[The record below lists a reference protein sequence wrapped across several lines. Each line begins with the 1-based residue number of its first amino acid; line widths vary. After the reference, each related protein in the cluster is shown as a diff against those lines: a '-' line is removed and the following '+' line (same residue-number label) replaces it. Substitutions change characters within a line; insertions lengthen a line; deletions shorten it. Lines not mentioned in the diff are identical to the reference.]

1 MTYKLIIIDDE
12 DIIRNGLQNVVDWT
26 SLGFEV
32 SADMGDGRDAIEYIQ
47 KNHVDVV
54 LTDIKMTF
62 VSGLELARYIFEN
75 KPEIQVIIISGYKEF
90 DFAKQA
96 MSYNVSHYL
105 LKPIEYDELVKV
117 FDNVRNQLDREYTE
131 KQRLD
136 NVRRQHADLIPFAQ
150 QQFFTD
156 IVMGALQNKSMI
168 CNRLKLVGL
177 DIDVEHW
184 RCCTLI
190 VRILDMEKFLISN
203 SKCNKDLA
211 YMELCNIINSEECGI
226 KYISIYNEHD
236 RIHVVATA
244 LDVMAEENFRKSM
257 NIYANRLMENVKAIL
272 DMSISVVVNRVSRN
286 LCEMAADATSADLT
300 NNPNEYERLV
310 VQQKMLLSYIRTGNL
325 DEACNILN
333 NIVNRPKPLDHDML
347 KNFFASL
354 FVMLDNLLKEVGFDL
369 FSATKGNFNYKK
381 IFDSTNGADIIPWIK
396 DNLILVI
403 KHIREHEGAS
413 EEQIVAKAKEYIWG
427 AYSKDVS
434 LEDVSEHVYLSSG
447 YFSKLFKQYTGETYI
462 DYLIRVRMEKAKE
475 LLETT
480 VYKTSVISETVGYP
494 NTKYFFR
501 LFKKYTG
508 LTPSEYRNIYRGK
521 EIVE

>member
-1 MTYKLIIIDDE
+1 MAYKLIIIDDE

-32 SADMGDGRDAIEYIQ
+32 AADMQDGRDAIEYIQ
-47 KNHVDVV
+47 NNRVDVV
-54 LTDIKMTF
+54 ITDIKMTY

-75 KPEIQVIIISGYKEF
+75 KPEIQVVIISGYKEF

-117 FDNVRNQLDREYTE
+117 FDNVRNQLDREYMD
-131 KQRLD
+131 KQRFYH
-136 NVRRQHADLIPFAQ
+136 VRSQHAELIPFAQ

-156 IVMGALQNKSMI
+156 IVMGALQNRSMI
-168 CNRLKLVGL
+168 CDRLKLVGL

-184 RCCTLI
+184 RCCILI
-190 VRILDMEKFLISN
+190 IRILDMEQFLKSN
-203 SKCNKDLA
+203 NHKDLS
-211 YMELCNIINSEECGI
+211 YIELYSMINREEHGI
-226 KYISIYNEHD
+226 KYIAIYNEHD
-236 RIHVVATA
+236 RIHVIGTA
-244 LDVMAEENFRKSM
+244 LEVMEEKNFRKSM
-257 NIYANRLMENVKAIL
+257 GMYTNKLMENVKANL
-272 DMSISVVVNRVSRN
+272 NMSISVGINSLYRN
-286 LCEMAADATSADLT
+286 LCEMAADAASSDLT
-300 NNPNEYERLV
+300 SNSNEYERLV
-310 VQQKMLLSYIRTGNL
+310 VQQKMLLSYIRTGSL
-325 DEACNILN
+325 EEACNLFT
-333 NIVNRPKPLDHDML
+333 NIINKPKPLDHDML
-347 KNFFASL
+347 KNFFSSL
-354 FVMLDNLLKEVGFDL
+354 FVMIENLLKEIGFDL

-381 IFDSTNGADIIPWIK
+381 IFDSTNGDEIIPWVK

-403 KHIREHEGAS
+403 EHIREHEGVS
-413 EEQIVAKAKEYIWG
+413 EEQIIAKAKEYIWG
-427 AYSKDVS
+427 AYSKEIS

-447 YFSKLFKQYTGETYI
+447 YFSKLFKQYTGENYI
-462 DYLIRVRMEKAKE
+462 DYLIRIRMEKAKE

-480 VYKTSVISETVGYP
+480 VYKTFVIGEAVGYP

-508 LTPSEYRNIYRGK
+508 LTPSEYRNLYSGR

>member
-1 MTYKLIIIDDE
+1 MAYKLVIIDDE
-12 DIIRNGLQNVVDWT
+12 DIIRNGLQNVVNWT

-32 SADMGDGRDAIEYIQ
+32 AADMGDGRDAIEYIQ

-117 FDNVRNQLDREYTE
+117 FDNVRNQLDREHIE

-136 NVRRQHADLIPFAQ
+136 HVRRQHAELIPFAQ

-156 IVMGALQNKSMI
+156 IIMGALQNKSMI
-168 CNRLKLVGL
+168 CDRLRLVDL
-177 DIDVEHW
+177 DIDAEHW
-184 RCCTLI
+184 RCCMLT
-190 VRILDMEKFLISN
+190 VSILDMEQLLKGNTDS
-203 SKCNKDLA
+203 NKDLA
-211 YMELCNIINSEECGI
+211 FMELCNIINQVECGI
-226 KYISIYNEHD
+226 KYISIYNEPD
-236 RIHVVATA
+236 RIHVIATA
-244 LDVMAEENFRKSM
+244 LDVMAEESFRKFM
-257 NIYANRLMENVKAIL
+257 DMYASKLVENVKAIL
-272 DMSISVVVNRVSRN
+272 NISISVDINRVSRN
-286 LCEMAADATSADLT
+286 LCEMAANAASADHIHHS
-300 NNPNEYERLV
+300 NEYERLV
-310 VQQKMLLSYIRTGNL
+310 VQQKILLSYIRTGSL
-325 DEACNILN
+325 EEACNIFD
-333 NIVNRPKPLDHDML
+333 NIVNKPKLLEYDML

-354 FVMLDNLLKEVGFDL
+354 FVMIDNLLKEVGFDL

-381 IFDSTNGADIIPWIK
+381 IFNSTSGAEIIPWIK

-413 EEQIVAKAKEYIWG
+413 EEQIVAKAKEYILG
-427 AYSKDVS
+427 AYSKEIS
-434 LEDVSEHVYLSSG
+434 LEDVSEHIHLSSG

-480 VYKTSVISETVGYP
+480 VYKTFVIGEAVGYP
-494 NTKYFFR
+494 NTRYFLR

-508 LTPSEYRNIYRGK
+508 LTPSEYRKQKYISR
-521 EIVE
+521 